1 MQASVPAYAH
11 TLFATC
17 CWMEC
22 EHLMGHGVKK
32 LRASSSVMRQPCA
45 GSRVCVVVRAVRAV
59 RASTGQHREHA
70 RPSTTLEFSGE
81 LFVLLPPALS
91 YTQYWKRPDVETDDL
106 RSV

>member
-32 LRASSSVMRQPCA
+32 LRASSSVMRVNPVQ
-45 GSRVCVVVRAVRAV
+45 GVCRSARC
-59 RASTGQHREHA
+59 A
-70 RPSTTLEFSGE
+70 RPQVNTGSTHDP
-81 LFVLLPPALS
+81 V
-91 YTQYWKRPDVETDDL
+91 
-106 RSV
+106 

>member
-45 GSRVCVVVRAVRAV
+45 GCVSRSARGARVHR
-59 RASTGQHREHA
+59 STQGA
-70 RPSTTLEFSGE
+70 RT
-81 LFVLLPPALS
+81 
-91 YTQYWKRPDVETDDL
+91 TQYDVRIQRRTL
-106 RSV
+106 RSFATCSFVYTVLEAA

>member
-32 LRASSSVMRQPCA
+32 SVIVRQPSVCAGHNGFRVIRASSH
-45 GSRVCVVVRAVRAV
+45 VRLVGYRS
-59 RASTGQHREHA
+59 STRGDA
-70 RPSTTLEFSGE
+70 LFTLHVQSD
-81 LFVLLPPALS
+81 
-91 YTQYWKRPDVETDDL
+91 TH
-106 RSV
+106 